1 MPLPQFRENVT
12 GMAAV
17 VSRPGYSGRKLMGL
31 FVAVLTPLI
40 GPVQCSGTNTL
51 PGFGFRKNTLMF

>member
-1 MPLPQFRENVT
+1 MV
-12 GMAAV
+12 AV

-40 GPVQCSGTNTL
+40 GPRQFNDTIAL
-51 PGFGFRKNTLMF
+51 PGTGDKKNTLMF